1 MQEYRFKFYLNA
13 VHKIIINQTSGKSH
27 PHTWEIVIDAS
38 YDNTF
43 VMFSIIEK
51 DIENFLAQYQDQNLN
66 DIPPFDKLNPTLEN
80 ITMYLKDKIYKLLLA
95 HGWILNKIEVSE
107 SPTRTFMID
116 LSKEKNNISIGD
128 NYISSVHYVVNDQ
141 ISEAINNTI
150 SNMSR
155 PVANEPEQQ
164 NGSSYK
170 HIKDFVATERKRIKK
185 KKRTAFIV
193 LLIASIFILSATLLF
208 LLM

>member
-13 VHKIIINQTSGKSH
+13 VHKIIINKTAGKSH

-38 YDNTF
+38 YDNNF

-66 DIPPFDKLNPTLEN
+66 EVSPFDKINPTLEN
-80 ITMYLKDKIYKLLLA
+80 ITLFLKDKIYKLLLS
-95 HGWILNKIEVSE
+95 HGWVLNKIEVSE

-116 LSKEKNNISIGD
+116 LTKEKKHGSLSD

-141 ISEAINNTI
+141 ISEAVNDKI
-150 SNMSR
+150 SNMNK
-155 PVANEPEQQ
+155 PLETEQVEY
-164 NGSSYK
+164 NPYSYK
-170 HIKDFVATERKRIKK
+170 NIMDFVSKERQRLKKRKRVALFVALLALLLTLSI
-185 KKRTAFIV
+185 TLSFIV
-193 LLIASIFILSATLLF
+193 T
-208 LLM
+208 